1 MASRLKNSIN
11 NIFFGFLSKFV
22 QTLFPFFIRSLFIKK
37 IGIDCL
43 GLTNLCTSILGVLSL
58 ADLGFAGVIVFFM
71 YKPVAENDTNQVAL
85 LLNYFKKIYR
95 VVGLIILFCGLV
107 ILPFLKSFI
116 HGDVP
121 ANVNVYIVFLIYLLN
136 SVISYFLFA
145 YKSSILNANQRLDI
159 ENKLSTVVSL
169 ITYFAQTL
177 ILLLCSNIYVY
188 LIVLPL
194 STTILNIIRAK
205 IVDRLFPSE
214 NFIGKLSAEE
224 RKDIRTKVLATFF
237 FKIDS
242 IVIKMAD
249 SIVISSFLGLV
260 TLANYNN
267 YFLILNGI
275 MGFLEVIQSSIRPS
289 IGNSIVSESVEK
301 NYFDMKKLFFVFSY
315 LLILSGSCFLTMYQ
329 PFISLWI
336 GDEYLLPYSTVIWLV
351 VYFYAW
357 YFILPV
363 NIYKDANGFWNQD
376 RFRPLIEAPFNLILN
391 IILVKIIGLNGVLI
405 STIATIVFISFPVIY
420 FVMNKYYFIGK
431 VWDYSKK
438 TMKYVLTAILIN
450 TLCVF
455 ICSFLNI
462 SGLLKVLFSFVISIG
477 VTSLV
482 YLLLFF
488 RTEEFFA
495 IKCLIKDKVRRS
507 K

>member
-1 MASRLKNSIN
+1 MNKVCLPRLKQLDGLR
-11 NIFFGFLSKFV
+11 FFAIITIILSHLEFLKELKFGNV
-22 QTLFPFFIRSLFIKK
+22 YWNHFHNATWGVDYFFILSGFGLFY
-37 IGIDCL
+37 
-43 GLTNLCTSILGVLSL
+43 S
-58 ADLGFAGVIVFFM
+58 
-71 YKPVAENDTNQVAL
+71 
-85 LLNYFKKIYR
+85 LLNTG
-95 VVGLIILFCGLV
+95 V
-107 ILPFLKSFI
+107 SN
-116 HGDVP
+116 GDVP

-237 FKIDS
+237 FKIES

-301 NYFDMKKLFFVFSY
+301 NYFDMKKLF
-315 LLILSGSCFLTMYQ
+315 LCFHT
-329 PFISLWI
+329 F
-336 GDEYLLPYSTVIWLV
+336 
-351 VYFYAW
+351 
-357 YFILPV
+357 
-363 NIYKDANGFWNQD
+363 
-376 RFRPLIEAPFNLILN
+376 
-391 IILVKIIGLNGVLI
+391 
-405 STIATIVFISFPVIY
+405 
-420 FVMNKYYFIGK
+420 
-431 VWDYSKK
+431 
-438 TMKYVLTAILIN
+438 
-450 TLCVF
+450 
-455 ICSFLNI
+455 
-462 SGLLKVLFSFVISIG
+462 
-477 VTSLV
+477 
-482 YLLLFF
+482 
-488 RTEEFFA
+488 
-495 IKCLIKDKVRRS
+495 
-507 K
+507 